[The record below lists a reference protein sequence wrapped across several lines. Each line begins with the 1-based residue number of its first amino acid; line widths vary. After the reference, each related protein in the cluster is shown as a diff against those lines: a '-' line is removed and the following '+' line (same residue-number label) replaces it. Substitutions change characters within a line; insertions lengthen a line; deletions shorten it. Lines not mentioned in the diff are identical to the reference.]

1 MSSTAAYGAVPNPSD
16 NHLARGYGAQDF
28 ASGGNPVTSSPLSQ
42 SAAQQPTAFH
52 EDFDASQQDSS
63 RVYGCGTSDAVTE
76 CYVKEEDQHATIRKR
91 GQQEEHKTKQ

>member
-1 MSSTAAYGAVPNPSD
+1 MSSTAAYGAVPNPND

-42 SAAQQPTAFH
+42 SATQQSAAFH

-63 RVYGCGTSDAVTE
+63 VLGENDHYGSGTTQGINRSASS
-76 CYVKEEDQHATIRKR
+76 AS
-91 GQQEEHKTKQ
+91 